1 MESTKYN
8 GKYKVQCEVQSTMR
22 STKYNAKYKAQFKR
36 YSYALSTYLLCS
48 LYFVLCTLFFVLCS
62 LYLSTLFFVLLNP
75 SNP

>member
-8 GKYKVQCEVQSTMR
+8 GKYKVQ
-22 STKYNAKYKAQFKR
+22 FKR
-36 YSYALSTYLLCS
+36 YSYALSTYLHCP
-48 LYFVLCTLFFVLCS
+48 LYFVLCT